1 MVLKRE
7 HLGNEIRNTLRVSN
21 VVLEKDGEDRC
32 ADHVKHEEVLQS
44 QGGKEYS
51 TYNETEE
58 G

>member
-1 MVLKRE
+1 
-7 HLGNEIRNTLRVSN
+7 
-21 VVLEKDGEDRC
+21 VVLEKDGGDGWT
-32 ADHVKHEEVLQS
+32 DHVKHEEVLRS

>member
-1 MVLKRE
+1 MRS
-7 HLGNEIRNTLRVSN
+7 EIPWEFRS
-21 VVLEKDGEDRC
+21 VVLEKNGEDGC
-32 ADHVKHEEVLQS
+32 ADHVKHAEVLQS